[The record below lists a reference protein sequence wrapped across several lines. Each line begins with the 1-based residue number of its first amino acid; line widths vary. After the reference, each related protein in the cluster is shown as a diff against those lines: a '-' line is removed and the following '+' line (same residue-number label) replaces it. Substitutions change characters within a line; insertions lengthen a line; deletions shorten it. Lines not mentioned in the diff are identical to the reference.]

1 MLSIF
6 YIFFNKRYLIIL
18 VLLFVLLFINIIWL
32 LVMEI
37 CGNSDKRFIKMMD
50 IVKIDF
56 WIGEVKYKL

>member
-1 MLSIF
+1 M
-6 YIFFNKRYLIIL
+6 
-18 VLLFVLLFINIIWL
+18 LLFINIIWL